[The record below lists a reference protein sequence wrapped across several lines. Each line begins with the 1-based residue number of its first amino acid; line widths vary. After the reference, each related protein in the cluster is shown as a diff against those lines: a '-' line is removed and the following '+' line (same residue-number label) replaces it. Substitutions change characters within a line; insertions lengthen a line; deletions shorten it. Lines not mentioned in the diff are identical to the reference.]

1 MIFRRFILV
10 ASLVT
15 LFSAECKTVRTRD
28 MIPGLERG
36 RVIYSE
42 GARKPTEAELAGVD
56 LLLKQLLSMVQ
67 RKDWNDLPGMVS
79 KKKGIYVDLKGFRSF
94 AQLEADVRD
103 HGSYLYVFY
112 HDTDILRAFT
122 HDRDQIA
129 VREVLMSGNSIR
141 VDYYMEE
148 GSQECELALHVS
160 GNEKED
166 YRLNHPVFIRED
178 GVWKVYRLF

>member
-1 MIFRRFILV
+1 MIYKKLILIV
-10 ASLVT
+10 SLLA
-15 LFSAECKTVRTRD
+15 LFSTECRTVRPRD

-42 GARKPTEAELAGVD
+42 GARKPTEAELTAVD

-67 RKDWNDLPGMVS
+67 RKDWSDLPGLVS
-79 KKKGIYVDLKGFRSF
+79 KKKGIYVYLKGFRSF

-103 HGSYLYVFY
+103 RGSYLYVFY
-112 HDTDILRAFT
+112 HDTDTLRAFT
-122 HDRDQIA
+122 HDKDQIA
-129 VREVLMSGNSIR
+129 VREVLMSGKSIR

-148 GSQECELALHVS
+148 GSQECELALHAT